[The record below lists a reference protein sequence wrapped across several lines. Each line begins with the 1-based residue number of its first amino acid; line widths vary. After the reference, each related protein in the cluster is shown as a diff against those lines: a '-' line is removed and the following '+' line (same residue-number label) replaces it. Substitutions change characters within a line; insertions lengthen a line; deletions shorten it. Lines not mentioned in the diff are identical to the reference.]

1 MSPRRTGA
9 SASARV
15 APRARPNPEHHPGSL
30 SRGERRAAGKALLN
44 RAAGMDRLDFH
55 LDQELQHLV
64 RSADSPR
71 FAAGLDEFFA
81 RKGSPQGARSA
92 G

>member
-1 MSPRRTGA
+1 MSADFP
-9 SASARV
+9 
-15 APRARPNPEHHPGSL
+15 
-30 SRGERRAAGKALLN
+30 ALL
-44 RAAGMDRLDFH
+44 RALSEALQHLHGEILAVERKFDPSLAGLAGMDRLDFH

-81 RKGSPQGARSA
+81 RKGSPQGAGSA